1 MLNRE
6 EIENIE
12 TKALRHRK
20 MNDLGIESPIGDKV
34 FNIIE
39 NQYESFL
46 LLYPLKS
53 RNIAGFTRKKG
64 ELIQVFINT
73 SFDKG
78 FQNFAGAH
86 ELYHLIQFQERK
98 NDNFILCKNTDVLDT
113 IDESD
118 INLEEL
124 KANYFAAA
132 FLLPRLVI
140 SERFKKIRNLNCSEE
155 DFILEI
161 LKVQF
166 QYEVPF
172 KTILKRL
179 RELDIIDK
187 KYYEKLKIYED
198 KILEYCKMVDIS
210 VENSI
215 RNLITSNNRKYHTL
229 NVPKIAAD
237 VYKNS
242 FISFA
247 KLEDIIGKYDKAT
260 EDFNITKPETKPIN
274 INFSSFGIGDD
285 DDDYDEED

>member
-1 MLNRE
+1 MLNKE
-6 EIENIE
+6 EIEKIE

-20 MNDLGIESPIGDKV
+20 MNDLGTESPIGDKI

-53 RNIAGFTRKKG
+53 RNIAGFTRKKR
-64 ELIQVFINT
+64 EFVQIFINT

-86 ELYHLIQFQERK
+86 ELYHLIQFQEK
-98 NDNFILCKNTDVLDT
+98 ENDNFVLCKNTDVLDT

-132 FLLPRLVI
+132 FLLPREVVF
-140 SERFKKIRNLNCSEE
+140 ERFKKIKKLNCSEE

-198 KILEYCKMVDIS
+198 KILGYCKMVDVS

-215 RNLITSNNRKYHTL
+215 KSLITSNNRKYHTL

-247 KLEDIIGKYDKAT
+247 KLEDIIGKYDKAA
-260 EDFNITKPETKPIN
+260 EDFNIEKPVTKPID
-274 INFSSFGIGDD
+274 IDFSNFGIGDD
-285 DDDYDEED
+285 NYDQED

>member
-6 EIENIE
+6 EIEKIE
-12 TKALRHRK
+12 GKALKHRK
-20 MNDLGIESPIGDKV
+20 MNDLGTDSPIGGKIFD
-34 FNIIE
+34 IIE
-39 NQYESFL
+39 NQYEAFL

-53 RNIAGFTRKKG
+53 RNIAGFIRKKG
-64 ELIQVFINT
+64 ELIQIFINT

-86 ELYHLIQFQERK
+86 ELYHLIQFQEK
-98 NDNFILCKNTDVLDT
+98 ENDNFILCKKTDVLDT

-118 INLEEL
+118 LNLEEL

-132 FLLPRLVI
+132 FLLPREVVFD
-140 SERFKKIRNLNCSEE
+140 RFKKIRKLKYSEE
-155 DFILEI
+155 DLILEI
-161 LKVQF
+161 LKLQF

-187 KYYEKLKIYED
+187 KYYEKLKVYEHS
-198 KILEYCKMVDIS
+198 ILDYCKMMDVS

-215 RNLITSNNRKYHTL
+215 KGLVTCDARKYHTL
-229 NVPKIAAD
+229 NVPKVAAD

-247 KLEDIIGKYDKAT
+247 KLKDIISKYDKST
-260 EDFNITKPETKPIN
+260 EDFNITKPEIKPID
-274 INFSSFGIGDD
+274 IDFSNFGIGDD
-285 DDDYDEED
+285 AYDEED

>member
-6 EIENIE
+6 EFEKIEI
-12 TKALRHRK
+12 KALKHRR
-20 MNDLGIESPIGDKV
+20 MNDLGIESPIGDKI
-34 FNIIE
+34 FDIIE
-39 NQYESFL
+39 NEYDSFL

-64 ELIQVFINT
+64 EIIQIFINT

-86 ELYHLIQFQERK
+86 ELYHLIQFQEK
-98 NDNFILCKNTDVLDT
+98 DNDNFILCKNTDVLDT

-132 FLLPRLVI
+132 FLLPREVVF
-140 SERFKKIRNLNCSEE
+140 EKFKKIKRVNYSEQ

-161 LKVQF
+161 LKLQF

-179 RELDIIDK
+179 RELEIIDK
-187 KYYEKLKIYED
+187 KYYEKLKIYEHN
-198 KILEYCKMVDIS
+198 ILAYCKMMDIS

-215 RNLITSNNRKYHTL
+215 KSLISSNARKYHTL

-237 VYKNS
+237 VYKNN

-247 KLEDIIGKYDKAT
+247 KLEDIIGKYNKTT
-260 EDFNITKPETKPIN
+260 EDFNITKPEIKPID
-274 INFSSFGIGDD
+274 IDFSNFGIG

>member
-6 EIENIE
+6 EIEKIE
-12 TKALRHRK
+12 SKALKHRR
-20 MNDLGIESPIGDKV
+20 MNDLGLESPIGDKI
-34 FNIIE
+34 FDIIE

-53 RNIAGFTRKKG
+53 RNIAGFTRKKAQF
-64 ELIQVFINT
+64 IQIFINT
-73 SFDKG
+73 SLDKG

-86 ELYHLIQFQERK
+86 ELYHLIQFQEK
-98 NDNFILCKNTDVLDT
+98 ENDNFVLCKNTDVLDT

-132 FLLPRLVI
+132 FLLPREVVF
-140 SERFKKIRNLNCSEE
+140 ERFKKIKKLNYSEE
-155 DFILEI
+155 DLILEVI
-161 LKVQF
+161 KLQC

-179 RELDIIDK
+179 RELDIVDK
-187 KYYEKLKIYED
+187 KHYEKLKIYENN
-198 KILEYCKMVDIS
+198 ILEYCKMMDIS
-210 VENSI
+210 IENSI
-215 RNLITSNNRKYHTL
+215 KVLITSNARKYHTL

-247 KLEDIIGKYDKAT
+247 KLEDILEKYDKET
-260 EDFNITKPETKPIN
+260 EDFNITKPEVKPID
-274 INFSSFGIGDD
+274 IDFTNFGLG

>member
-6 EIENIE
+6 EIEKIE
-12 TKALRHRK
+12 CKALKHRK
-20 MNDLGIESPIGDKV
+20 MNDLGTDSTIGDKIFDIV
-34 FNIIE
+34 E

-64 ELIQVFINT
+64 ELIQIFINT

-86 ELYHLIQFQERK
+86 ELYHLIQFQEK
-98 NDNFILCKNTDVLDT
+98 ENDNFILCKKTDVLDT

-118 INLEEL
+118 LNLDEL

-132 FLLPRLVI
+132 FLLPREVVFD
-140 SERFKKIRNLNCSEE
+140 RFKKIRKLKYSEE
-155 DFILEI
+155 DLILEI
-161 LKVQF
+161 LKLQF

-179 RELDIIDK
+179 KELDIINK
-187 KYYEKLKIYED
+187 KYYEKLKVYEHR
-198 KILEYCKMVDIS
+198 ILDYCKMMDIS

-215 RNLITSNNRKYHTL
+215 KGLITCDARKYHTL

-247 KLEDIIGKYDKAT
+247 KLEDIISKYDKST
-260 EDFNITKPETKPIN
+260 EDFNITKPEIRPID
-274 INFSSFGIGDD
+274 IDFSNFGIGDD
-285 DDDYDEED
+285 DSDEED

>member
-6 EIENIE
+6 EFEKIEI
-12 TKALRHRK
+12 KALKHRR
-20 MNDLGIESPIGDKV
+20 MNDLGIESPIGDKI
-34 FNIIE
+34 FDIIE
-39 NQYESFL
+39 NEYDSFL

-64 ELIQVFINT
+64 EIIQIFINT

-86 ELYHLIQFQERK
+86 ELYHLIQFQEK
-98 NDNFILCKNTDVLDT
+98 DNDNFILCKNTDVLDT

-132 FLLPRLVI
+132 FLLPREVVF
-140 SERFKKIRNLNCSEE
+140 EKFKKIKRVNYSEE

-161 LKVQF
+161 LKLQF

-179 RELDIIDK
+179 RELEIIDK
-187 KYYEKLKIYED
+187 KYYEKLKIYEHN
-198 KILEYCKMVDIS
+198 ILAYCKMMDIS

-215 RNLITSNNRKYHTL
+215 KSLISSNARKYHTL

-237 VYKNS
+237 VYKNN

-247 KLEDIIGKYDKAT
+247 KLEDIIGKYNKTT
-260 EDFNITKPETKPIN
+260 EDFNITKPEIKPID
-274 INFSSFGIGDD
+274 IDFSNFGIG

>member
-6 EIENIE
+6 EIEKIE
-12 TKALRHRK
+12 SKALKHRK
-20 MNDLGIESPIGDKV
+20 MNDLGIEAPIGDKI
-34 FNIIE
+34 FDIIE

-64 ELIQVFINT
+64 ELIQIFINT
-73 SFDKG
+73 SFDNG

-86 ELYHLIQFQERK
+86 ELYHLIQFQEK
-98 NDNFILCKNTDVLDT
+98 ENDNFVLCKNTDVLDT

-132 FLLPRLVI
+132 FLLPREVVF
-140 SERFKKIRNLNCSEE
+140 ERFKKIKKLHCSEE

-187 KYYEKLKIYED
+187 KHYVKLKMHEEN
-198 KILEYCKMVDIS
+198 ILEYSKMMDASI
-210 VENSI
+210 ENGIKGLNS
-215 RNLITSNNRKYHTL
+215 SNTRKYHTL

-237 VYKNS
+237 VYKNN

-247 KLEDIIGKYDKAT
+247 KLEDIIGKYDKST
-260 EDFNITKPETKPIN
+260 KDFNITKPDIKPID
-274 INFSSFGIGDD
+274 IDFSSFGIGDD
-285 DDDYDEED
+285 DYDEEN

>member
-6 EIENIE
+6 EIEKIE
-12 TKALRHRK
+12 GKALKHRK
-20 MNDLGIESPIGDKV
+20 MNDLGTDSPIGDKI
-34 FNIIE
+34 FDIIE

-64 ELIQVFINT
+64 ELIQIFINT

-86 ELYHLIQFQERK
+86 ELYHLIQFQEK
-98 NDNFILCKNTDVLDT
+98 ENDNFILCKKTDVLDT

-118 INLEEL
+118 LNLEEL

-132 FLLPRLVI
+132 FLLPREVVFD
-140 SERFKKIRNLNCSEE
+140 RFKKIRKLKYSEE
-155 DFILEI
+155 DLILEI
-161 LKVQF
+161 LKLQF

-187 KYYEKLKIYED
+187 KYYEKLKVYEHR
-198 KILEYCKMVDIS
+198 ILDYCKMMDIS

-215 RNLITSNNRKYHTL
+215 KGLITCDARKYHTL

-247 KLEDIIGKYDKAT
+247 KLEDIISKYDKST
-260 EDFNITKPETKPIN
+260 EDFKITKPEIRPID
-274 INFSSFGIGDD
+274 IDFSNFGIGDD
-285 DDDYDEED
+285 EYDEED